1 MDGHATARA
10 NVRVG
15 SKAVL
20 PAQKSDFR
28 FTPVSRHPDAS
39 GHAEEIARHTE
50 DPRMRHGLRDRPG
63 AAGGQWLQHAIGT
76 RLRGRSDELVA
87 LQGGLG

>member
-1 MDGHATARA
+1 MSHSGQNRKC
-10 NVRVG
+10 RSVG
-15 SKAVL
+15 PTSAL
-20 PAQKSDFR
+20 PREQTSG
-28 FTPVSRHPDAS
+28 AS

-63 AAGGQWLQHAIGT
+63 AAGGQWLQRAIGT